1 MRGGVRGGA
10 VSAPSYSAWLIAEQ
24 FNERNAAQFEA
35 LAAAGR
41 LAEVTFCQPS
51 GRIERLTMD
60 EARSMIAAGRNVY
73 ADIGQTEGEWLTGR
87 EVTA

>member
-1 MRGGVRGGA
+1 MIGPA
-10 VSAPSYSAWLIAEQ
+10 ASMTYSAWLIAEQ
-24 FNERNAAQFEA
+24 FNMANQAQFEA

-51 GRIERLTMD
+51 GRLERLTID
-60 EARSMIAAGRNVY
+60 EARSMMSAGRNVY
-73 ADIGQTEGEWLTGR
+73 ADIGQTEREWLTGV